1 MENNSRDDRMTGRK
15 IGRRIGIITAGGDC
29 PGMNAAIRAVAKA
42 AIVEHG
48 YEVVGIEDGY
58 EGLVLNR
65 WRPLEYAD
73 VSGIIDAGGTILGT
87 SNTADPY
94 SYNTRV
100 GNTIVKKDAS
110 KSAIRTV
117 ADMGVE
123 CLVVVGGD
131 GSFTVA
137 DRLYRD
143 GIPVVGVP
151 KTIDNDV
158 KGTDFTIGFDTA
170 VAVASDAIGRVHTSA
185 ESHHRVMIVEV
196 MGRNAGWLGLYAG
209 IAGGGDIILIPEMP
223 YFMDAIVERVKYRSN
238 LGKRFTI
245 IVVSEGARA
254 MGGRQIVSR
263 IVEGSPEPVRLGGVS
278 FAMAN
283 QIEDAT
289 GVETRA
295 LVLGHLVRGGAPTAS
310 DRVFATNLGT
320 RAMDLVAN
328 KEYGLMVGVRDC
340 QPVQVPLSAV
350 ANHQRTVPPD
360 HYLIKAARK
369 VGTVFADRD

>member
-1 MENNSRDDRMTGRK
+1 MQNNSRAGRSFGRK
-15 IGRRIGIITAGGDC
+15 IGIITAGGDC

-42 AIVEHG
+42 AIVDHG

-58 EGLVLNR
+58 EGLVQNR
-65 WRPLEYAD
+65 WRLLEYAD
-73 VSGIIDAGGTILGT
+73 VSGIMDAGGTILGT

-94 SYNTRV
+94 SYSTRV
-100 GNTIVKKDAS
+100 GNTVVKKDES

-117 ADMGVE
+117 TDLGVE

-158 KGTDFTIGFDTA
+158 EGTDFTIGFDTA

-223 YFMDAIVERVKYRSN
+223 YFMEAIVDRVKYRSN

-245 IVVSEGARA
+245 VVVSEGARA
-254 MGGRQIVSR
+254 MGGRQVVSR

-278 FAMAN
+278 FAIAN

-310 DRVFATNLGT
+310 DRVFATSLGT

-328 KEYGLMVGVRDC
+328 GEYGLMVGVRDC

-360 HYLIKAARK
+360 HELIKAARK
-369 VGTVFADRD
+369 VGTVFADHA